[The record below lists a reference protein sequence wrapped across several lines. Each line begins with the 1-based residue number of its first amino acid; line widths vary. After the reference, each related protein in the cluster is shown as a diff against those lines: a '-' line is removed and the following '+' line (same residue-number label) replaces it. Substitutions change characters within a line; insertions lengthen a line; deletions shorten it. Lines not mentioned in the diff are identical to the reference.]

1 MDSWQLNKI
10 AGAVLGTCLVGM
22 GIGIVA
28 QGIYEP
34 GAPKKPGYALP
45 EPKETAGSGGEKK
58 PEVIPIAIRMEHADP
73 KKGEGDA
80 KVCSACHNFAE
91 GAGAK
96 VGPDLWNVV
105 DRPKGKA
112 EGFDYSAG
120 MKAKGGDWTYGD
132 LDEFLTKPAAYV
144 QGTKMGYPGQED
156 PEKRADII
164 AYLRTLS
171 KDPKPLPKVTDADKK
186 VAAAD
191 AKGGGSGAGAAGGE
205 AASDA
210 AFVKMVADAD
220 PKKGESVGQV
230 CTACHSVKKGGG
242 TLIGPHLWDV
252 VDRDKGSIA
261 GFDYSKGLKDKGG
274 KWTIADLDKWLTK
287 PSAYIPGTKMGY
299 PGEANEKKRAEL
311 IAWLRT
317 LSDNPK
323 PLPKVAE
330 ASGKTA
336 AAKGDDAK
344 GGGNGAGQAA
354 GEAAFL
360 TMVGHADPKKGQAA
374 AQVCSACHNL
384 KKGGGSLIGPDLW
397 NVVDRKKG
405 SVAGF
410 DYSKGLKDKG
420 GDWTFDDLNAW
431 LTKPSAYIPGTKM
444 GYPGEVERKE
454 ARRDHRVPA
463 HAVRPSGGSC
473 PGPTR
478 VPRRPRP
485 ITPARRRT
493 CRPAPSPATRSRRRP
508 RTLPARPS
516 PCRWCRS
523 RAAPRARR
531 KSPTSASL
539 TCRRPLRRTTTL
551 GLNTSKGA
559 TAPAKPEQKSE
570 APSAKPEHEAK
581 AEQGAES
588 GQGTVAAAAAG
599 NGPEPYQAAD
609 PAAYPTTTAEASL
622 PKNDTAAPALA
633 PAGDKGEGDAAGPEP
648 YAAPT
653 PSDTK

>member
-1 MDSWQLNKI
+1 MDSWQFNKI

-45 EPKETAGSGGEKK
+45 EPKETAGGGEAKA
-58 PEVIPIAIRMEHADP
+58 EVVPIAVRLEKADP
-73 KKGEGDA
+73 KKGEADA
-80 KVCSACHNFAE
+80 KVCSACHNFQE

-120 MKAKGGDWTYGD
+120 MKAKGGDWTYAD
-132 LDEFLTKPAAYV
+132 LDQFLTKPSAYV
-144 QGTKMGYPGQED
+144 QGTKMGYPGQDD
-156 PEKRADII
+156 PEKRASII

-171 KDPKPLPKVTDADKK
+171 KDPKPLPKVTEADKK
-186 VAAAD
+186 VASAD
-191 AKGGGSGAGAAGGE
+191 ARGGGEAGAGAAGG
-205 AASDA
+205 DA

-242 TLIGPHLWDV
+242 TLVGPHLWDV
-252 VDRDKGSIA
+252 VDREKGSIA

-274 KWTIADLDKWLTK
+274 KWTIADIDKWLTK

-299 PGEANEKKRAEL
+299 QGEANEKKRAEL

-323 PLPKVAE
+323 PLPKA
-330 ASGKTA
+330 ADAGQKTA
-336 AAKGDDAK
+336 SAESGDAK
-344 GGGNGAGQAA
+344 GGGEKAGGNGAGEAA

-397 NVVDRKKG
+397 DIVNRKKG

-420 GDWTFDDLNAW
+420 GEWTFDDLNAW

-444 GYPGEVERKE
+444 GYPGETNEKKRAEIIAFLRTLSDHPVALPGTEKGAEKAAKDHPGETQAMVPGAKPGDQKPPEPPNPPASTSQPAQPAPEPSSATSAPATPDARKPE
-454 ARRDHRVPA
+454 ATP
-463 HAVRPSGGSC
+463 
-473 PGPTR
+473 
-478 VPRRPRP
+478 
-485 ITPARRRT
+485 TPA
-493 CRPAPSPATRSRRRP
+493 PA
-508 RTLPARPS
+508 
-516 PCRWCRS
+516 
-523 RAAPRARR
+523 
-531 KSPTSASL
+531 
-539 TCRRPLRRTTTL
+539 
-551 GLNTSKGA
+551 
-559 TAPAKPEQKSE
+559 AKPEQKTE
-570 APSAKPEHEAK
+570 AAPA
-581 AEQGAES
+581 
-588 GQGTVAAAAAG
+588 GQPMQAAAATPG
-599 NGPEPYQAAD
+599 SGSGPEPYAAAD
-609 PAAYPTTTAEASL
+609 PSYP
-622 PKNDTAAPALA
+622 APATTEPTMVTAKSTPPSLT
-633 PAGDKGEGDAAGPEP
+633 PGGDESQGPAAGPEP
-648 YAAPT
+648 YAAATPT
-653 PSDTK
+653 DTK

>member
-420 GDWTFDDLNAW
+420 GEWTIDDLNAW

-444 GYPGEVERKE
+444 GYPGESNEKKRAEIIAFLRTLSDHPVALPGTDKGAEKAEADHPGETKNMPPGAKPGDQKPPAPPNPPGSPQPVPMVPEQSSAQSAPQKPDERKP
-454 ARRDHRVPA
+454 DM
-463 HAVRPSGGSC
+463 
-473 PGPTR
+473 
-478 VPRRPRP
+478 
-485 ITPARRRT
+485 
-493 CRPAPSPATRSRRRP
+493 PAPP
-508 RTLPARPS
+508 
-516 PCRWCRS
+516 
-523 RAAPRARR
+523 
-531 KSPTSASL
+531 PTHDDSG
-539 TCRRPLRRTTTL
+539 P
-551 GLNTSKGA
+551 NTSKGT

-581 AEQGAES
+581 AEQGVES
-588 GQGTVAAAAAG
+588 GQGTVAAATAG

-609 PAAYPTTTAEASL
+609 PAAYPATIAETSL
-622 PKNDTAAPALA
+622 PVNDTAAPALV

-648 YAAPT
+648 YAAAT

>member
-45 EPKETAGSGGEKK
+45 EPKETASAGGEKK
-58 PEVIPIAIRMEHADP
+58 PEVIPIAVRMEHADP

-96 VGPDLWNVV
+96 VGPDLWDVV

-120 MKAKGGDWTYGD
+120 MKAKGGDWTYAD
-132 LDEFLTKPAAYV
+132 LDQFLTKPSAYV
-144 QGTKMGYPGQED
+144 QGTKMGYPGQDD
-156 PEKRADII
+156 PDKRADII
-164 AYLRTLS
+164 AYLRTLA
-171 KDPKPLPKVTDADKK
+171 KDPKPLPKVTEADKK

-191 AKGGGSGAGAAGGE
+191 AKGGGSDAGAAGGE

-242 TLIGPHLWDV
+242 TLIGPPLWDV
-252 VDRDKGSIA
+252 VDRDKGSVA

-317 LSDNPK
+317 LADSPK
-323 PLPKVAE
+323 PLPK
-330 ASGKTA
+330 TA
-336 AAKGDDAK
+336 AADKPVQTADAKAGSDKGDADK
-344 GGGNGAGQAA
+344 GNGAGEAA

-360 TMVGHADPKKGQAA
+360 KMIGAADPKKGQSA
-374 AQVCSACHNL
+374 AQVCSACHNF
-384 KKGGGSLIGPDLW
+384 KKGAGSLIGPDLW
-397 NVVDRKKG
+397 DVVNRKKG
-405 SVAGF
+405 SVPGF
-410 DYSKGLKDKG
+410 DYSAGLKAKG
-420 GDWTFDDLNAW
+420 GEWTFDDLNAW
-431 LTKPSAYIPGTKM
+431 LTNPQKYIPGTKM
-444 GYPGEVERKE
+444 GYAGEASEKKRAEIIAFLRTLSDHPVAVPDEKAGAAKTDKVLPGD
-454 ARRDHRVPA
+454 ARNMSVGAKPDDA
-463 HAVRPSGGSC
+463 RP
-473 PGPTR
+473 
-478 VPRRPRP
+478 
-485 ITPARRRT
+485 
-493 CRPAPSPATRSRRRP
+493 PAPPNNAAPQQQKSDAGEKPMPPATHDSAE
-508 RTLPARPS
+508 PAQ
-516 PCRWCRS
+516 
-523 RAAPRARR
+523 
-531 KSPTSASL
+531 KSQ
-539 TCRRPLRRTTTL
+539 
-551 GLNTSKGA
+551 
-559 TAPAKPEQKSE
+559 APAAQPEQKTE
-570 APSAKPEHEAK
+570 AAPAAEPKQEAK
-581 AEQGAES
+581 ASTAPVGS
-588 GQGTVAAAAAG
+588 GDA
-599 NGPEPYQAAD
+599 GPEPYQATD
-609 PAAYPTTTAEASL
+609 PVYSTPAATEPTIIKSAE
-622 PKNDTAAPALA
+622 PAPSLA
-633 PAGDKGEGDAAGPEP
+633 PAGDKGEGDPAGPEP
-648 YAAPT
+648 YAAAT
-653 PSDTK
+653 PGDTK